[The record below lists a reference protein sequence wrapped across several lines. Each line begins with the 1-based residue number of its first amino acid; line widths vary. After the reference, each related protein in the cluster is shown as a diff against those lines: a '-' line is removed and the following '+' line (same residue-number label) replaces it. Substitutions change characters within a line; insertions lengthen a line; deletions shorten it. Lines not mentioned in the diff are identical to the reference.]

1 MSVIR
6 YAAITMVLLLL
17 AVSPVRSEPM
27 AVEREHF
34 IFYFDNQSYIP
45 MAETRLNDTRIRVQS
60 MLGASI
66 SYRPSVYLLEDL
78 DTFNRLIRGR
88 FPDWGAAAAFPQ
100 RRLMA
105 LKSPDKF
112 NINRS
117 LEELLAHEYSHLA
130 LADLTGFHS
139 VPRWFD
145 EGLAMLVS
153 TEWGW
158 SDNLAMSKAAVFGQL
173 PTLKSIEKVNR
184 FSESAAHVAYAM
196 SYLAVDYLYNAY
208 GTEAVV
214 AFLNEIQAGS
224 TVDSALLISTG
235 SNYGQF
241 DSELRLHLTKRY
253 NIVSLF
259 MDTIFFW
266 IAMAALVVIG
276 AILKYRKRRH
286 YYRKWQEEEQFQSTD
301 FDYGDPDNPEQVDEG
316 DEPWRS

>member
-1 MSVIR
+1 
-6 YAAITMVLLLL
+6 
-17 AVSPVRSEPM
+17 
-27 AVEREHF
+27 
-34 IFYFDNQSYIP
+34 
-45 MAETRLNDTRIRVQS
+45 
-60 MLGASI
+60 MLGDSI

-88 FPDWGAAAAFPQ
+88 FPEWGAAAAFPQ

-130 LADLTGFHS
+130 LADQIGFHS

-173 PTLKSIEKVNR
+173 PTLKSIEMVNR

-196 SYLAVDYLYNAY
+196 SYLAVDYLYDEY
-208 GTEAVV
+208 GTEAVIT
-214 AFLNEIQAGS
+214 FINEIRAGA
-224 TVDSALLISTG
+224 TVDAALLASTG
-235 SNYGQF
+235 SDYGQF
-241 DSELRLHLTKRY
+241 NSELRLHLVKQY

-259 MDTIFFW
+259 MDTIFLW
-266 IAMAALVVIG
+266 IGMAVLVVIG
-276 AILKYRKRRH
+276 AFIKYRKRRR

-301 FDYGDPDNPEQVDEG
+301 FDYGDPDNPEQIDDG
-316 DEPWRS
+316 DEPW